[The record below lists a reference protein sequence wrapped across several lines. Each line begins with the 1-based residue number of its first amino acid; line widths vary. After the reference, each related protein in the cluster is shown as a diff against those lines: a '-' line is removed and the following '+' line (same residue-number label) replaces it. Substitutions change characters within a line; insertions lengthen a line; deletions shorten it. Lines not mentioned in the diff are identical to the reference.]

1 MSSLKESL
9 AARLRQSVQ
18 GCSIHSHGPIQ
29 AWAAIQQASEED
41 QVDIHEVAKIA
52 MEACT
57 HRIAELRATG
67 VRDEDPRLKKEE
79 LTRAF
84 IERLLR

>member
-1 MSSLKESL
+1 MSVNEAEL

-18 GCSIHSHGPIQ
+18 GCSIHNHGPIQ
-29 AWAAIQQASEED
+29 AWAAIESACSEGSIHIED
-41 QVDIHEVAKIA
+41 VAKLAI
-52 MEACT
+52 EACAN
-57 HRIAELRATG
+57 RIADLLESG
-67 VRDEDPRLKKEE
+67 VDVGDQRIKKEE